1 LLMQEG
7 LTASARKDAQAVTQI
22 QRLAAAAGA
31 ELRTMS
37 KHDLNML
44 SGNRCG
50 LGSLG
55 KLLGDIVVAVVTSRP
70 LCSRQPLQAQVV
82 LQPLLCMWSLRV
94 PSQSDTT
101 IRLVQF

>member
-1 LLMQEG
+1 MQEG
-7 LTASARKDAQAVTQI
+7 LTASARKDTQAVTQI

-50 LGSLG
+50 LGSFSPFWWSLG
-55 KLLGDIVVAVVTSRP
+55 KP
-70 LCSRQPLQAQVV
+70 LCFQHHLAVMAVTPL
-82 LQPLLCMWSLRV
+82 
-94 PSQSDTT
+94 TKH
-101 IRLVQF
+101 